1 MKEFKPQT
9 SVKYLLKASFDLEL
23 DIDQGTGTADDP
35 IQMPANAEYVHGE
48 YEVLEFLGY
57 YRSVGWQRLSQKLI
71 HNDSRY
77 CDCITISVWD
87 LMDSSKETWQEEF
100 YFDVSDC
107 LVEILE

>member
-9 SVKYLLKASFDLEL
+9 SVKKLLNSTFDLEL
-23 DIDQGTGTADDP
+23 EIGQGTGTADDP

-57 YRSVGWQRLSQKLI
+57 YRSVGWQRLSQELI
-71 HNDSRY
+71 HDGSKY
-77 CDCITISVWD
+77 LDGITISVWD
-87 LMDSSKETWQEEF
+87 LTDSSKEACIEEF

-107 LVEILE
+107 LEEI